1 MGLSLMYKN
10 NRLKQIQSFLELH
23 GSVDI
28 SALSRELG
36 VSEMTIRRD
45 LSILVSRGSAVRTHG
60 GAILPRERYL
70 GDVYMDSR
78 SQIKVAEKKAIA
90 KAAVAELQPGDSV
103 FIDDGSTVIAMTQYI
118 PHNIQLRVTTTSMS
132 AALEFN
138 KFPNIDVI
146 ALGGQV
152 SKTTKSVIGPIALEM
167 LQSMYFKMAFI
178 GVPYITVNGIITS
191 NAIEEIH
198 LKKAAIAQ
206 SQCAILM
213 MDSSKIH
220 KDPINIKLASID
232 DFHMV
237 ITDSK
242 ADPDFLANC
251 MEKKIQV
258 TIVDP

>member
-1 MGLSLMYKN
+1 MYKN

-45 LSILVSRGSAVRTHG
+45 LSILVSRGTAVRTHG

-78 SQIKVAEKKAIA
+78 SQINVAEKKAIA
-90 KAAVAELQPGDSV
+90 KAAIAELQPG
-103 FIDDGSTVIAMTQYI
+103 G
-118 PHNIQLRVTTTSMS
+118 R
-132 AALEFN
+132 
-138 KFPNIDVI
+138 
-146 ALGGQV
+146 V
-152 SKTTKSVIGPIALEM
+152 SKTTKSAAGPIALEL
-167 LQSMYFKMAFI
+167 LQSMYFKTAFI
-178 GVPYITVNGIITS
+178 GVPYITVDGIITS
-191 NAIEEIH
+191 NAIDEIH

-206 SQCAILM
+206 SQRSILL

-220 KDPINIKLASID
+220 KEPINIKLASLD
-232 DFHMV
+232 DFQMV
-237 ITDSK
+237 ITDSR
-242 ADPDFLANC
+242 ADSNFLANC

-258 TIVDP
+258 NIVEP

>member
-1 MGLSLMYKN
+1 MYKN

-28 SALSRELG
+28 STLSKALG

-45 LSILVSRGSAVRTHG
+45 LSVLVSRGTAVRTHG
-60 GAILPRERYL
+60 GAILPRER
-70 GDVYMDSR
+70 DVYMDSR
-78 SQIKVAEKKAIA
+78 SQINVAEKKAIA

-103 FIDDGSTVIAMTQYI
+103 FIDDGSTVAAMTQFI

-146 ALGGQV
+146 AIGGRV
-152 SKTTKSVIGPIALEM
+152 SKTTKSAAGPIALEL
-167 LQSMYFKMAFI
+167 LQSMYFKTAFI
-178 GVPYITVNGIITS
+178 GVPYITVDGIITS
-191 NAIEEIH
+191 NAIDEIH

-206 SQCAILM
+206 SQRSILL

-220 KDPINIKLASID
+220 KEPINIKLASLD
-232 DFHMV
+232 DFQMV
-237 ITDSK
+237 ITDSR
-242 ADPDFLANC
+242 ADSNFLSNC

-258 TIVDP
+258 NIVEP

>member
-1 MGLSLMYKN
+1 MYKK

-28 SALSRELG
+28 STLSKALN

-45 LSILVSRGSAVRTHG
+45 LSVLVSRGTAVRTHG

-78 SQIKVAEKKAIA
+78 SQINVAEKKAIA

-103 FIDDGSTVIAMTQYI
+103 FIDDGSTVIAMTQFI

-138 KFPNIDVI
+138 KFPNIEVI

-152 SKTTKSVIGPIALEM
+152 SKTTKSVIGPITYEL
-167 LQSMYFKMAFI
+167 LQSMYFNTAFI
-178 GVPYITVNGIITS
+178 GIPYITVNGIITS
-191 NAIEEIH
+191 NAIEEVH
-198 LKKAAIAQ
+198 LKKAVIAQ
-206 SQCAILM
+206 AQQAILLL
-213 MDSSKIH
+213 DSSKIH
-220 KDPINIKLASID
+220 KIPINIKLASID
-232 DFHMV
+232 AFYMV
-237 ITDSK
+237 ITDSG

-251 MEKKIQV
+251 MKKKIQV
-258 TIVDP
+258 NIVEP

>member
-1 MGLSLMYKN
+1 MYKN

-45 LSILVSRGSAVRTHG
+45 LSILVSRGTAVRTHG

-78 SQIKVAEKKAIA
+78 SQINVAEKKAIA

-103 FIDDGSTVIAMTQYI
+103 YIDDGSTVAAMTQFI

-146 ALGGQV
+146 AIGGRV
-152 SKTTKSVIGPIALEM
+152 SKTTKSTAGPIALEL
-167 LQSMYFKMAFI
+167 LQGMYFNTAFI
-178 GVPYITVNGIITS
+178 GVPYITANGVITS
-191 NAIEEIH
+191 STIDEIH
-198 LKKAAIAQ
+198 LKKAAITQ
-206 SQCAILM
+206 SQRSILL

-220 KDPINIKLASID
+220 KDPINIKLASLD
-232 DFHMV
+232 DFQMV
-237 ITDSK
+237 ITDSN

-258 TIVDP
+258 NIVEP

>member
-1 MGLSLMYKN
+1 MYKN

-45 LSILVSRGSAVRTHG
+45 LSILVSRGTAVRTHG

-78 SQIKVAEKKAIA
+78 SQINVAEKKAIA
-90 KAAVAELQPGDSV
+90 KAAIAELQPGDSV
-103 FIDDGSTVIAMTQYI
+103 YIDDGSTVAAMTQFI

-146 ALGGQV
+146 AIGGQV
-152 SKTTKSVIGPIALEM
+152 SKTTKSAAGPIALEL
-167 LQSMYFKMAFI
+167 LQSMYFKTAFI
-178 GVPYITVNGIITS
+178 VDGIITS
-191 NAIEEIH
+191 NAIDEIH

-206 SQCAILM
+206 SQRSILL

-220 KDPINIKLASID
+220 KEPINIKLASLD
-232 DFHMV
+232 DFQMV
-237 ITDSK
+237 ITDSR
-242 ADPDFLANC
+242 ADSNFLANC

-258 TIVDP
+258 NIVEP

>member
-1 MGLSLMYKN
+1 MYKN

-45 LSILVSRGSAVRTHG
+45 LSILVSRGTAVRTHG

-78 SQIKVAEKKAIA
+78 SQINVAEKKAIA
-90 KAAVAELQPGDSV
+90 KAAIAELQPGDSV
-103 FIDDGSTVIAMTQYI
+103 YIDDGSTVADMTQFI

-146 ALGGQV
+146 AIGGRV
-152 SKTTKSVIGPIALEM
+152 SKTTKSAAGPIALEL
-167 LQSMYFKMAFI
+167 LQSMYFKTAFI
-178 GVPYITVNGIITS
+178 GVPYITVDGIITS
-191 NAIEEIH
+191 NAIDEIH

-206 SQCAILM
+206 SQRSILL

-220 KDPINIKLASID
+220 KEPINIKLASLD
-232 DFHMV
+232 DFQMV
-237 ITDSK
+237 ITDSR
-242 ADPDFLANC
+242 ADSNFLANC

-258 TIVDP
+258 NIVEP